1 MKYLKSKISLI
12 ISLFLIFCGFNFSS
26 EIIYLSELG
35 VTVYKMKRTKAD
47 ITDYKYFE
55 NIEISK
61 SSSPQPWPIHKN
73 YNLIQETKNLKKT
86 HDKLGTIAYLIIKND
101 SIWHEKYYKN
111 YNQNS
116 YSNSFSM
123 AKSIVSATMGKAIK
137 DGYFKSI
144 DDKVGFYIKGYSE
157 GFAAKLT
164 IGDLSSMSSGL
175 DWDESYTNIFGVT
188 AKSYITS
195 ELNELIKSR
204 SIIEEPGKNFKY
216 YSASTQLLAMSI
228 EKATENKI
236 SNLVQD
242 WFVEPLGFENNA
254 LWQIDGAKNKSIK
267 AYCCFN
273 SNARDFA
280 RFGKLYKDF
289 GKWNGIQILDS
300 SFVVKSIKP
309 RFEKS
314 PEYGYGFW
322 LGKINENNFFAMRG
336 ILGQYV
342 IILPEKNII
351 IVRLGQRN
359 LEKNNDR
366 PKDFDIY
373 LKEALIMLESVKV

>member
-1 MKYLKSKISLI
+1 MTREELITSLQKIVKPYVQDQEA
-12 ISLFLIFCGFNFSS
+12 FKN
-26 EIIYLSELG
+26 LSEETDFINDLKINSANL
-35 VTVYKMKRTKAD
+35 VD
-47 ITDYKYFE
+47 IILDVEDEFD
-55 NIEISK
+55 IEI
-61 SSSPQPWPIHKN
+61 
-73 YNLIQETKNLKKT
+73 
-86 HDKLGTIAYLIIKND
+86 DND
-101 SIWHEKYYKN
+101 SMEK
-111 YNQNS
+111 
-116 YSNSFSM
+116 M
-123 AKSIVSATMGKAIK
+123 
-137 DGYFKSI
+137 
-144 DDKVGFYIKGYSE
+144 
-157 GFAAKLT
+157 
-164 IGDLSSMSSGL
+164 LS
-175 DWDESYTNIFGVT
+175 V
-188 AKSYITS
+188 
-195 ELNELIKSR
+195 
-204 SIIEEPGKNFKY
+204 
-216 YSASTQLLAMSI
+216 
-228 EKATENKI
+228 
-236 SNLVQD
+236 
-242 WFVEPLGFENNA
+242 
-254 LWQIDGAKNKSIK
+254 K